1 MDILWEEEV
10 KMATLLKGIPSAGA
24 ACVIMV
30 LAGCGGE
37 DTPTDPLVSGML
49 GGLVGTQSVSGLP
62 GWIVNPSTL
71 PPGRVGKNNCTFG
84 FGDNVPIWDFHP
96 DAGCW
101 EHAGPDGW
109 TRQQTQRI
117 HFASFP
123 SACGGGPGDATGIRV
138 CRAGGVGQPS
148 PCSLDTTIGPSGCA
162 RCVIN
167 PTCH

>member
-1 MDILWEEEV
+1 
-10 KMATLLKGIPSAGA
+10 MATLLKGVPCAGA
-24 ACVIMV
+24 ACLMMLI
-30 LAGCGGE
+30 AGCGGE
-37 DTPTDPLVSGML
+37 DTPTDPLVSGGVL
-49 GGLVGTQSVSGLP
+49 GGLGGTQSVRGLP
-62 GWIVNPSTL
+62 GWIVNPLTL

-84 FGDNVPIWDFHP
+84 FGENVPIWDFHP

-101 EHAGPDGW
+101 EHVGPDGW

-117 HFASFP
+117 HFESFP

-138 CRAGGVGQPS
+138 CRAGVVGQPS
-148 PCSLDTTIGPSGCA
+148 PCSLDTTTGPSGCA